1 MTVNLSAYPSSFKDQ
16 LKERKCIGIS
26 ESVHSNLTSQR
37 MAITVTGNSVLT
49 YLYKFL
55 KYRAF

>member
-1 MTVNLSAYPSSFKDQ
+1 MTVNLFAYPPSFIDQ

-26 ESVHSNLTSQR
+26 ESVYSNLASQR

-49 YLYKFL
+49 YLFL
-55 KYRAF
+55 KYRTF

>member
-1 MTVNLSAYPSSFKDQ
+1 MNLFAYPPSFIDQ

-26 ESVHSNLTSQR
+26 ESVYSNLASQR

-49 YLYKFL
+49 YLFL
-55 KYRAF
+55 KYRTF